1 MPVDGILCYA
11 NYATALLLLYI
22 LLLFCKM
29 ILTTVNLCDTY
40 TLCTHLPYEVRA
52 NIWKRKVAWL
62 HDSLRFK
69 YLVMPYSRHTLMLD
83 LFGCYAT
90 LISSLSHQSLDCI
103 LRSKYGSNSGL
114 LSEQNGRLGFRCNF
128 AVLERKSR
136 RWWNQL
142 PRRKLQS
149 YFTQLWLVEQMC

>member
-22 LLLFCKM
+22 LLLFCNFNHGKFVWH
-29 ILTTVNLCDTY
+29 IIY
-40 TLCTHLPYEVRA
+40 TLTVRSTC
-52 NIWKRKVAWL
+52 KYLGKKGGL
-62 HDSLRFK
+62 MHDSLRFK

-90 LISSLSHQSLDCI
+90 LINSLSHQSLDCT
-103 LRSKYGSNSGL
+103 LSGKYGSNSGL

-149 YFTQLWLVEQMC
+149 YFTQLWLVEQMY